1 MNLSGGSQR
10 SESRHPPVAIA
21 LATRESRDRLTNSP
35 LTNLL
40 PWSVEGIADEEWRA
54 WTDSLPVGLDIP
66 LGMDFNGFLR
76 KLKETTNDFIPPG
89 STGPLGFAR
98 EFCLFDSAQH
108 HSGPVHLPR
117 CDSLFGLQVLNF
129 LVGRMGLKA
138 LQLPPHPR
146 TKWPANLGPGTT
158 NILNR
163 LADWHEVIVKATD
176 IVEKEREKF
185 QPQTAVEASE
195 SESATRMRRRRALW
209 SNLSNGVRKT
219 GRFTKIATN
228 LSIAAFLLGW
238 YFSGKFQLPKPEDV
252 AKEFSGLNNDSLG
265 QDNGLDSIIS
275 RFGLDVPELEK
286 YLRDRTHQP
295 LTMPLRLGLAISPL
309 LFVIPILLRDLHLQ
323 THELISIFQS
333 FGNER
338 PAALVA
344 CEEVVWHEVLNLNE
358 GVKGVEQAL
367 SDMVA
372 KWALIARPDEEASW
386 FQDLDKYP
394 KNSLDARRYRA
405 ADSEEVASTTLLSPN
420 TLDPADTL
428 TPSLNTLYPA
438 PESFRGP
445 SISMLSSSSWFSH
458 RPINTVQ
465 TPADPVSHNPIS
477 LEALCGFLN
486 VKGSDK
492 VDEVVLGDMFRRYIN
507 YPVASGSDPTEP
519 SITSVSGP
527 PGASSPSNASA
538 IESPSAMDTE
548 LSQPEPSITS
558 VSGPPGAS
566 SPSSASAIE
575 TPSAMD
581 TELSQPELSITSVS
595 GPPGA
600 SSPSSA
606 SAIET
611 PSAMDTELSQPEPSI
626 TSASEPPG
634 ASSPSNASAIETSSA
649 MDTDLSQLEPS
660 ITSVSGP
667 PGASPP
673 SSASAI
679 ETPSAMDTELS
690 QPELSIT
697 SASGPPGASSP
708 SSASAIETPSA
719 MDTELSQPEPSITS
733 ASEPPGASSPS
744 NAVAI
749 ETSSALDTEGSGA
762 STTQPEPSKTTVD
775 WNCYNTRI
783 LQIEQ
788 AEVFTNGVL
797 NLIEVCL
804 RIKAPIGAEQALDVS
819 RLDNIGHDR
828 KLSNSLLKK
837 TTVTLVPF
845 TGRGSS
851 DSDAAPASIAA
862 RGKED
867 NSFSLD
873 SNTPNVVLVTENHAD
888 KEPVTVNF
896 NSGYHG
902 LGSFFREDDELSDL
916 TSMNSDGEEAATAN
930 LENSSTNP
938 SMDEDDAESSVDGEH
953 LAYMFSTLT
962 FNPVDPAADAND
974 RIGEEDAENDNNGDE
989 STTINPEDEDPKYAD
1004 KDASNVNAED
1014 YPETSDPESEDD
1026 DDDIIEIEMID
1037 LSSDDPIV
1045 IDLTGDDRVD
1055 FSTQEKASRDKT
1067 GIKIECYSAFALET
1081 WHRELRGS
1089 HTKSHHP
1096 LSGILEESKDNVY
1109 RVAQAFQNASLRSRI
1124 SVPDHEEPIFKMWQ
1138 NLSMRADGKWQS
1150 GCSSIYS
1157 TPWPRGVPLDLHSIF
1172 ETRHIVVRGLTK
1184 PRELD
1189 MDLFDAMG
1197 ISQQRL
1203 LSMQDLS
1210 LRTTDEPKRGEIKA
1224 LAEDFIQEAK
1234 DAQGRVLHVMRTP
1247 MHLAGNED
1255 PAAEVR

>member
-209 SNLSNGVRKT
+209 SNLSM
-219 GRFTKIATN
+219 
-228 LSIAAFLLGW
+228 AFAKR
-238 YFSGKFQLPKPEDV
+238 GKFQLPKPEDV

-309 LFVIPILLRDLHLQ
+309 LFVMPILLRDLHLQ

-344 CEEVVWHEVLNLNE
+344 CEEGVVARSVNLNE
-358 GVKGVEQAL
+358 GVKGVVNRPL

-372 KWALIARPDEEASW
+372 K
-386 FQDLDKYP
+386 LDKYP
-394 KNSLDARRYRA
+394 K
-405 ADSEEVASTTLLSPN
+405 TLLMLDDIVLRLGRSSVN
-420 TLDPADTL
+420 YTIVSKTLDPADTL
-428 TPSLNTLYPA
+428 TPSLNTLLSRSRVISWSKYLHA
-438 PESFRGP
+438 LFQAAGFRIGQLIRCRRRQILFRTIP
-445 SISMLSSSSWFSH
+445 LVSRRF
-458 RPINTVQ
+458 
-465 TPADPVSHNPIS
+465 AD
-477 LEALCGFLN
+477 FLN

-749 ETSSALDTEGSGA
+749 ETLWGLNNPTRAVKD
-762 STTQPEPSKTTVD
+762 
-775 WNCYNTRI
+775 NCRLELLHNTRI

-974 RIGEEDAENDNNGDE
+974 RIGEEDAENDILDTASESDNGDE